1 MFQCNLICFNATSP
15 NALLPCRN
23 QQLGAPSC
31 HKCPMKWG
39 LCVIFWNTLF
49 AANAVKT
56 SKKAFHM
63 YFRDLWRTERWCLF
77 CLFTGYEIIL
87 TLGRMLKMSDSQ
99 PLRRILFNSC
109 ISVSVV
115 SAIFWGGVIL
125 ASFILL
131 YIIYWLLI
139 SYIDIVWDLK
149 NKHTSK
155 NEL

>member
-1 MFQCNLICFNATSP
+1 MQPLQMHFYLVEISNQVLRPVI
-15 NALLPCRN
+15 NALW
-23 QQLGAPSC
+23 SEV
-31 HKCPMKWG
+31 
-39 LCVIFWNTLF
+39 CVLF
-49 AANAVKT
+49 FETPFLLQMQEKT
-56 SKKAFHM
+56 SKKTLHM
-63 YFRDLWRTERWCLF
+63 YFRGLWRTEWWCLF
-77 CLFTGYEIIL
+77 CLFTGNEIIL
-87 TLGRMLKMSDSQ
+87 TLGRMLNMSDSQ

-109 ISVSVV
+109 VSVSVV

-125 ASFILL
+125 ASFMLL